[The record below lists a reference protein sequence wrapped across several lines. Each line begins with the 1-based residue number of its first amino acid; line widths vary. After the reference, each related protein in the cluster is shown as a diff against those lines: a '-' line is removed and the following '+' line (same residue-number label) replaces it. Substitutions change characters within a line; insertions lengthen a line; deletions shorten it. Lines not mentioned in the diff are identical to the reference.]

1 MRHRLLSPS
10 RPHRGGN
17 EPKPTLHVFHRGDLS
32 RLLHRVPFH
41 LDLLARQRPEP
52 TLSPDSPGLPVEP
65 RLPPPGG
72 LLRHAGK
79 PVLES
84 AVAAGRGAQARWAP
98 GWAEAA
104 PCSTPDAITLP
115 ETRRV
120 SRITAETLPR
130 LLPLRPPSPVACFL
144 GSSP

>member
-1 MRHRLLSPS
+1 MNPSPPCMSFIAVISAGYYTKSPS
-10 RPHRGGN
+10 
-17 EPKPTLHVFHRGDLS
+17 TLISLPANVQSLPYHPILPGS
-32 RLLHRVPFH
+32 RVK
-41 LDLLARQRPEP
+41 
-52 TLSPDSPGLPVEP
+52 P

-72 LLRHAGK
+72 LLRYAGK

-84 AVAAGRGAQARWAP
+84 ALAAGRGAQARWAP

-115 ETRRV
+115 ESPRV

-130 LLPLRPPSPVACFL
+130 LLPLRPPSRVACFV
-144 GSSP
+144 GSCP